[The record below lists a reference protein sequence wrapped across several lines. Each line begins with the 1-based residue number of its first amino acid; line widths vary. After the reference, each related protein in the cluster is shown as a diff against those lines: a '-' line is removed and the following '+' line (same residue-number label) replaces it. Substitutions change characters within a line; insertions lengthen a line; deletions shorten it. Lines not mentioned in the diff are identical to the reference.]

1 MCGRG
6 HDRGPARTRRGVRK
20 RVRIDVRAA
29 IAQLRRQAAAAGG
42 RGIIRGRQGD
52 ETRITTECVAIDG
65 RGFDDARGTVDAREA
80 SRRSGEDARIRR
92 FRVRRAPPRLFRCA
106 RRRARRLRRLR
117 RRVCRFHR
125 RRYRAVLVSHSFV
138 VFIMTIRVARVL
150 RVASSAQ
157 PTPTVFSNDVA
168 SARHTSSRV
177 RDRAPRP
184 RTRREHGLVGTSQ
197 GRPRPRLDRA
207 GRLRRRERMVS
218 VHPQDRPGEPIW
230 RSARARRGV
239 RATSDAGSDQERY
252 RGCFRARAKV
262 VGRGTARRWG
272 TGIRRG

>member
-1 MCGRG
+1 M
-6 HDRGPARTRRGVRK
+6 DISNKIT
-20 RVRIDVRAA
+20 
-29 IAQLRRQAAAAGG
+29 QSFESQAFMGTIGAKLDLVEEGKV
-42 RGIIRGRQGD
+42 IISVELKPSMMQQH
-52 ETRITTECVAIDG
+52 
-65 RGFDDARGTVDAREA
+65 GFGQ
-80 SRRSGEDARIRR
+80 RIRR
-92 FRVRRAPPRLFRCA
+92 FRVRRAPPRLFRRA

-177 RDRAPRP
+177 RYRAPRP
-184 RTRREHGLVGTSQ
+184 RTRREHGLVGTIQ

-207 GRLRRRERMVS
+207 GRLLRRERIVS

-239 RATSDAGSDQERY
+239 RATSDAGSDQER
-252 RGCFRARAKV
+252 
-262 VGRGTARRWG
+262 
-272 TGIRRG
+272 